1 MAAGS
6 HRSRKAGRLPYELMN
21 VERSERVIDKDC
33 NRREFLKQTVAG
45 LSLAATGTTAF
56 SQDSAAKPE
65 MPTVQLGSHRVSRL
79 IAGSNPMLGYS
90 HTSALLS
97 RMMMDYYTIENMGKV
112 LERCLELGINT
123 WQTSAHEKVDK
134 TLEGLRSR
142 GRDMQWIFLANNPHL
157 QDAGALKEVIQQNK
171 PMAVVHHGQV
181 TDRLW
186 REGQVEKA
194 HDFVKRVQDLG
205 VMGGLSSHNPAV
217 IRHAESHGWNVDF
230 YMTSFYRD
238 SRSREELKAQLN
250 EAPLGEVFLASDPPL
265 MCEAIREVKR
275 TCLAFKI
282 LAAGRNCEHADQV
295 ANAFEYAFRNIKR
308 NDAVIVGLFPRY
320 QDQILEDAKLAVQFS
335 ALSQ

>member
-1 MAAGS
+1 MSVEGS
-6 HRSRKAGRLPYELMN
+6 DGLIN
-21 VERSERVIDKDC
+21 QGC
-33 NRREFLKQTVAG
+33 NRREFLKQTVASVG
-45 LSLAATGTTAF
+45 LAAAGAAAF
-56 SQDSAAKPE
+56 SQDSRAKSE
-65 MPTVQLGSHRVSRL
+65 MPMVQLGSHRVSRL
-79 IAGSNPMLGYS
+79 ILGSNPMLGYS
-90 HTSALLS
+90 HTSGLLS
-97 RMMMDYYTIENMGKV
+97 RLMMDFYTLENIGKV
-112 LERCLELGINT
+112 CERCLELGINT

-142 GRDMQWIFLANNPHL
+142 GRDIQWIFLANNPHL
-157 QDAGALKEVIQQNK
+157 QDAQALKAVIQRGK
-171 PMAVVHHGQV
+171 PIAVVHHGQV

-217 IRHAESHGWNVDF
+217 IRHAESQGWKVDF
-230 YMTSFYRD
+230 YMSSFYRD

-265 MCEAIREVKR
+265 MCEAIRDAKR
-275 TCLAFKI
+275 PCLAFKI
-282 LAAGRNCEHADQV
+282 LAAGRNCERAEQT

-308 NDAVIVGLFPRY
+308 SDAVIVGLFPRY
-320 QDQILEDAKLAVQFS
+320 QDQALEDAKLAMQFS

>member
-1 MAAGS
+1 
-6 HRSRKAGRLPYELMN
+6 MN
-21 VERSERVIDKDC
+21 VERSDQLIDKDKNC

-45 LSLAATGTTAF
+45 VGLAATGTAAF

-65 MPTVQLGSHRVSRL
+65 LPMVQLGSHRVSRL
-79 IAGSNPMLGYS
+79 IVGSNPMLGYS
-90 HTSALLS
+90 HTSGLLS
-97 RMMMDYYTIENMGKV
+97 RLMMEYYTLENMGKA

-134 TLEGLRSR
+134 TLAALRSR
-142 GRDMQWIFLANNPHL
+142 GRDIQWIFLANNPHL
-157 QDAGALKEVIQQNK
+157 EDAGALREVIQQNK
-171 PMAVVHHGQV
+171 PIAVVHHGQV

-186 REGQVEKA
+186 REGQIGKA
-194 HDFVKRVQDLG
+194 HDFVKRVRDLG
-205 VMGGLSSHNPAV
+205 VLGGLSSHNPAV
-217 IRHAESHGWNVDF
+217 IHHAESHGWNVDF

-265 MCEAIREVKR
+265 MCEAIRAVKR
-275 TCLAFKI
+275 PCLAFKI
-282 LAAGRNCEHADQV
+282 LAAGRNCERPEQV

-308 NDAVIVGLFPRY
+308 SDAVIVGVFPRY
-320 QDQILEDAKLAVQFS
+320 QDQTLEDAKLAMQFS

>member
-1 MAAGS
+1 MKQSDQVLAQ
-6 HRSRKAGRLPYELMN
+6 
-21 VERSERVIDKDC
+21 DC

-45 LSLAATGTTAF
+45 VGLAATGTAVF
-56 SQDSAAKPE
+56 SQDSSAKPE
-65 MPTVQLGSHRVSRL
+65 MPMVQLGSHRVSRL
-79 IAGSNPMLGYS
+79 MAGSNPMLGYS
-90 HTSALLS
+90 HTSGLLS
-97 RMMMDYYTIENMGKV
+97 RLMMDYFTLENMVKV
-112 LERCLELGINT
+112 LERCLDLGINT

-134 TLEGLRSR
+134 TLEALRSR
-142 GRDMQWIFLANNPHL
+142 GRDIQWIFLANNPHL
-157 QDAGALKEVIQQNK
+157 EDAAALKEVLQRNK

-217 IRHAESHGWNVDF
+217 IRHAESHEWKVDF

-238 SRSREELKAQLN
+238 SRSREELKTQLN

-275 TCLAFKI
+275 PCLAFKI
-282 LAAGRNCEHADQV
+282 LAAGRNCDRPDQV
-295 ANAFEYAFRNIKR
+295 ANSFEYAFRNIKR
-308 NDAVIVGLFPRY
+308 SDAVIVGLFPRY
-320 QDQILEDAKLAVQFS
+320 QDQALEDAKLAIQFS

>member
-1 MAAGS
+1 MAAGG
-6 HRSRKAGRLPYELMN
+6 RRNWKAGRLPCELMN
-21 VERSERVIDKDC
+21 VERSDRVIDKDC
-33 NRREFLKQTVAG
+33 NRREFLKQTAAGVA
-45 LSLAATGTTAF
+45 LAATGTAAF
-56 SQDSAAKPE
+56 SQDSTASPQ
-65 MPTVQLGSHRVSRL
+65 MPMVQLGSHRVSRL
-79 IAGSNPMLGYS
+79 MVGSNPMLRYS

-97 RMMMDYYTIENMGKV
+97 RLMMDYYTLENMGRV

-123 WQTSAHEKVDK
+123 WQSSAHEKVDK

-142 GRDMQWIFLANNPHL
+142 GRDIQWIFLANNPHL
-157 QDAGALKEVIQQNK
+157 QDAEALKEVIRQNK
-171 PMAVVHHGQV
+171 PIAVVHHGQV

-205 VMGGLSSHNPAV
+205 VMAGLSSHNPAV
-217 IRHAESHGWNVDF
+217 IRHAESHDWKPDF

-238 SRSREELKAQLN
+238 SRSREELKTQLN

-275 TCLAFKI
+275 PCLAFKI
-282 LAAGRNCEHADQV
+282 LAAGRNCERAEQV
-295 ANAFEYAFRNIKR
+295 ASAFEYAFRNIKR
-308 NDAVIVGLFPRY
+308 SDAVIVGIFPQY
-320 QDQILEDAKLAVQFS
+320 QDQALEDAKLAMQFS

>member
-1 MAAGS
+1 MPAGN
-6 HRSRKAGRLPYELMN
+6 HQNRKAVHRPCEPMN
-21 VERSERVIDKDC
+21 VKQSDQVLAQDC

-45 LSLAATGTTAF
+45 VGLAATGTAVF
-56 SQDSAAKPE
+56 SQDSSAKPE
-65 MPTVQLGSHRVSRL
+65 MPMVQLGSHRVSRL
-79 IAGSNPMLGYS
+79 MAGSNPMLGYS
-90 HTSALLS
+90 HTSGLLS
-97 RMMMDYYTIENMGKV
+97 RLMMDYFTLENMVKV
-112 LERCLELGINT
+112 LERCLDLGINT

-134 TLEGLRSR
+134 TLEALRSR
-142 GRDMQWIFLANNPHL
+142 GRDIQWIFLANNPHL
-157 QDAGALKEVIQQNK
+157 EDAAALKEVLQRNK

-217 IRHAESHGWNVDF
+217 IRHAESHEWKVDF

-238 SRSREELKAQLN
+238 SRSREELKTQLN

-275 TCLAFKI
+275 PCLAFKI
-282 LAAGRNCEHADQV
+282 LAAGRNCDRPDQV
-295 ANAFEYAFRNIKR
+295 ANSFEYAFRNIKR
-308 NDAVIVGLFPRY
+308 SDAVIVGLFPRY
-320 QDQILEDAKLAVQFS
+320 QDQALEDAKLAIQFS